1 MTSAGKWCIPPSP
14 VTVGYWAIKL
24 GMTGVELH
32 LPERPN
38 WFRRKVVG
46 WVTGWKWVDEV
57 VDQSPEAAQ

>member
-38 WFRRKVVG
+38 WFRRKVIG
-46 WVTGWKWVDEV
+46 WVTGWKWVDE
-57 VDQSPEAAQ
+57 E